1 MDLENKLIIY
11 QAPNG
16 AIQLR
21 GDVDHETIWANL
33 DQIAQM
39 FGRDKSVIS
48 RHIKKIFD
56 DQELDRSVVVAKN
69 ATTSQHWAMKGK
81 TQTRE
86 VNFYNL
92 DLIISVGYKV
102 NSVVATQFRKWA
114 TQTLKQHITSWYTIN
129 PHRIQHNYE
138 QFLQAVENI
147 KILGNQSSNIQKDDI
162 IELIKSFAGTW
173 FTLDAYDKS
182 TIPSSDLTIET
193 IEVEA
198 DKLYHDVS
206 LLKHDLMSKWEAS
219 DLFAQEKYSWSL
231 QWILGN
237 IFQTVFGEDAYP
249 SIESKAAHLLYFIIK
264 NHPFNDGNKRTG
276 AFAFIRLLRKAD
288 YPFESKITPQA
299 LTALALLIAESNP
312 NDKDKIIALVML
324 LLK

>member
-1 MDLENKLIIY
+1 MNLENKLIIY

-21 GDVDHETIWANL
+21 GDADHDTIWASQKQMAEIFGVWSQAITKHISNIYQQEEL
-33 DQIAQM
+33 IQEATCSKMEQVQIEWT
-39 FGRDKSVIS
+39 R
-48 RHIKKIFD
+48 
-56 DQELDRSVVVAKN
+56 
-69 ATTSQHWAMKGK
+69 TT
-81 TQTRE
+81 TRQ
-86 VNFYNL
+86 VKHYNL
-92 DLIISVGYKV
+92 EVLISVGYRI
-102 NSVVATQFRKWA
+102 NSLTGTKFRQRA
-114 TQTLKQHITSWYTIN
+114 TQTLKQHITEWYTIN

-138 QFLQAVENI
+138 QFLKAIEDI
-147 KILGNQSSNIQKDDI
+147 KLLGNQSSNIQKDDI
-162 IELIKSFAGTW
+162 IELIKTFAGTW

-182 TIPSSDLTIET
+182 AIPSSDLTIET
-193 IEVEA
+193 LEIEA

-206 LLKHDLMSKWEAS
+206 LLKQDLISKWEAS

-231 QWILGN
+231 QWILRS
-237 IFQTVFGEDAYP
+237 IFQTVFSEDAYP

-264 NHPFNDGNKRTG
+264 NHPFNDGNKRTW

-312 NDKDKIIALVML
+312 KDKDKIVTLVML
-324 LLK
+324 LLQ